1 MCALLIAFSSL
12 GRAMAPSGVLLRS
25 TTVPSFTCCKVV
37 KLPLKAEK
45 WKYKTDFT
53 VGQDYAVENWF
64 TL

>member
-1 MCALLIAFSSL
+1 
-12 GRAMAPSGVLLRS
+12 MAPSGVLLRS

-53 VGQDYAVENWF
+53 VGQDYAVKKLIHILKTNCYD
-64 TL
+64 

>member
-1 MCALLIAFSSL
+1 
-12 GRAMAPSGVLLRS
+12 MAPSGVLLRS

-53 VGQDYAVENWF
+53 VGQDYAVEN
-64 TL
+64 